1 MSYELVFG
9 VGFLKC
15 LGNSRNQ
22 GSGLGAAS
30 GAATGAASGAGKA
43 AAEAMAA
50 KPAIARSWE
59 NCIVALELVDLWSF
73 R

>member
-1 MSYELVFG
+1 M
-9 VGFLKC
+9 KC
-15 LGNSRNQ
+15 LVNSRNQ

-59 NCIVALELVDLWSF
+59 NCIVESE
-73 R
+73 